1 MKFGIILLL
10 VVVGF
15 SVVGSLIPQ
24 TFEDSWYI
32 ENYPNFGELLLTL
45 GLHRIFAQW
54 YFVVVCILLG
64 LSLATAT
71 IARVVAL
78 RELMPRTLEV
88 PEEGYRLDEL
98 DEDKVSLLRKYLQ
111 KKRYR
116 ELNTGEATVYYKNR
130 WGYFGSAVV
139 HASLLM
145 ILVFGGAVLFLN
157 YTKDVILIPGE
168 RATFEDG
175 STLHLFSFTRQ
186 DPVTGRTESISVI
199 EVTAPDGR
207 SSGIQEIRVN
217 APLRFNSYVFYQ
229 FQHFYAGSITATDI
243 ETGYSDHFYMT
254 ERSFLTVDGST
265 GIWFETV
272 FQGWRLDEDTGQ
284 IVALIY
290 DAPIFPDPLYYF
302 MIMDE
307 DGHRHQT
314 AVPGTHV
321 HVGNIR
327 FDFNEMTHYPL
338 IRVSFSPQPFPV
350 LLIIAAVL
358 LMVGLALAFYF
369 TPSIVVLKGNRY
381 KITSNA
387 SSGIE
392 MEIVAM
398 LYEGE
403 ELPEESGES
412 TSDQRDISSDE
423 PTSVKQE
430 ISVDEPASAKKVIPG
445 DASTAKK
452 VIPGDESAS
461 AKKVILSDESASAK
475 KDIPSDASTAK
486 GRDNWDEKPV
496 TRDQE
501 KNKREIE
508 L

>member
-1 MKFGIILLL
+1 MKFGILLL
-10 VVVGF
+10 LIVVGF

-24 TFEDSWYI
+24 TFEDSWYM
-32 ENYPNFGELLLTL
+32 ENYPNFGEMLLTL

-54 YFVVVCILLG
+54 YFIVICVLLG

-78 RELMPRTLEV
+78 TKLLPRTLEV

-98 DEDKVSLLRKYLQ
+98 DEDKVSSLRKYLQ

-145 ILVFGGAVLFLN
+145 ILVFGGAVLSLN
-157 YTKDVILIPGE
+157 YTEDVILIPGE
-168 RATFEDG
+168 RATFADG
-175 STLHLFSFTRQ
+175 STLQLFSFTRQ
-186 DPVTGRTESISVI
+186 DPVTQRTESISVI
-199 EVTAPDGR
+199 EVVAPDGR

-254 ERSFLTVDGST
+254 ERSFLTVDGRT

-272 FQGWRLDEDTGQ
+272 FQGWRLDEETGQ

-290 DAPIFPDPLYYF
+290 DTPIFPDPLYYF
-302 MIMDE
+302 MIVEE
-307 DGHRHQT
+307 DGHQHQH

-321 HVGNIR
+321 YVGNIR

-350 LLIIAAVL
+350 LLMIAAAM
-358 LMVGLALAFYF
+358 LMIGLALSFYF

-381 KITSNA
+381 KITSNT

-403 ELPEESGES
+403 ELPKEEPIEPFKEQETGE
-412 TSDQRDISSDE
+412 DE
-423 PTSVKQE
+423 PVPKGHGTGGDEPDDRGQGVRG
-430 ISVDEPASAKKVIPG
+430 DEPADRGQGIQ
-445 DASTAKK
+445 
-452 VIPGDESAS
+452 
-461 AKKVILSDESASAK
+461 
-475 KDIPSDASTAK
+475 
-486 GRDNWDEKPV
+486 NEKPV
-496 TRDQE
+496 TKEQE

>member
-1 MKFGIILLL
+1 MEATMNTKGFSLTMRKVYSFVRSMKFGIILLL

-15 SVVGSLIPQ
+15 SVVGSFIPQ
-24 TFEDSWYI
+24 TFDEQWYI
-32 ENYPNFGELLLTL
+32 DNYPNFGEILLML

-54 YFVVVCILLG
+54 YFIIVCVLLG
-64 LSLATAT
+64 MSLATAT
-71 IARVVAL
+71 IARVIAL
-78 RELMPRTLEV
+78 TKLMPETLKV
-88 PEEGYRLDEL
+88 PEEGYRFDEL

-116 ELNTGEATVYYKNR
+116 ERNTGEATVYYKNR
-130 WGYFGSAVV
+130 WGYFGSAIVY
-139 HASLLM
+139 ASLLM
-145 ILVFGGAVLFLN
+145 ILVFGGVVLALN
-157 YTKDVILIPGE
+157 YTEDVILIPGE
-168 RATFEDG
+168 TATFADG
-175 STLHLFSFTRQ
+175 STLQLLSFTRQ

-199 EVTAPDGR
+199 EVVAPDGR
-207 SSGIQEIRVN
+207 SSGIREIRVN

-229 FQHFYAGSITATDI
+229 FQHFYAGSITATDM
-243 ETGYSDHFYMT
+243 ETGYADHFYMT
-254 ERSFLTVDGST
+254 ERSFLTVDGRT

-302 MIMDE
+302 MLVDE
-307 DGHRHQT
+307 DGHEHRH
-314 AVPGTHV
+314 AVPGSHV

-338 IRVSFSPQPFPV
+338 IRVSYSPWPFPV

-358 LMVGLALAFYF
+358 LMVGLILSFYF
-369 TPSIVVLKGNRY
+369 IPSIVVLKGNRY

-392 MEIVAM
+392 MAIVAM

-403 ELPEESGES
+403 EHPQEELLE
-412 TSDQRDISSDE
+412 E
-423 PTSVKQE
+423 PQE
-430 ISVDEPASAKKVIPG
+430 
-445 DASTAKK
+445 
-452 VIPGDESAS
+452 
-461 AKKVILSDESASAK
+461 
-475 KDIPSDASTAK
+475 
-486 GRDNWDEKPV
+486 EKS
-496 TRDQE
+496 
-501 KNKREIE
+501 KREIE